1 MIVGNF
7 SFVLKIASLFLGTV
21 YQLHRQVLV
30 ALPESLAA
38 HESKC
43 ECVYERERERVPE
56 KAV

>member
-43 ECVYERERERVPE
+43 ECVYERERERE
-56 KAV
+56 SA